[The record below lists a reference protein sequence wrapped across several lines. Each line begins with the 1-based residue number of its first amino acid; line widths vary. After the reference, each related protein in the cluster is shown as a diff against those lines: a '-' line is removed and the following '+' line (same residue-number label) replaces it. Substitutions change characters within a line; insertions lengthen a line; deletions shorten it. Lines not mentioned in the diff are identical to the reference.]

1 MDTQEHVIQIV
12 AETLNLSTSEINE
25 SSAMENLELW
35 DSMAQVNLMMSIEQT
50 FDLELDPEDFMKLN
64 SVSNIVEYV
73 DNQ

>member
-64 SVSNIVEYV
+64 SVSNIVEYL